1 MIKSFRVDHRLLHGQ
16 VAFSWTSAL
25 GADCILIANDAVM
38 KDDLRKTSIKLAKP
52 AGVKLVIK
60 NVDDSI
66 QAINSGVTDKY
77 KLFIVVESIAD
88 AYKLAENCSQIKSLN
103 LGGTKPREGTRNV
116 SKAINVTKEEE
127 QMIKELIDKGIDVE
141 IRMVPNDTSID
152 AKTVIE

>member
-1 MIKSFRVDHRLLHGQ
+1 MIIC
-16 VAFSWTSAL
+16 AN
-25 GADCILIANDAVM
+25 IANP
-38 KDDLRKTSIKLAKP
+38 S
-52 AGVKLVIK
+52 AGNNPVAIVNPLVITSGIEFTTFSIAVLPNK
-60 NVDDSI
+60 NP
-66 QAINSGVTDKY
+66 AATDVY
-77 KLFIVVESIAD
+77 KRQVESIAD